1 MPKNTQGGSKYK
13 KGANSESST
22 SKKSKK
28 LFNDLLEDLCGSE
41 EDMQGIHFGK
51 VVKKL
56 GEGRMEVIYI
66 FNDRLETVRAP
77 IKGSIRGRGKRD
89 AWVEVGTFVVLN
101 ETGLAGCMSHEIVM
115 PLTSQQVTLLR
126 KQNNIDERLFEKTE
140 TTMGEEGIEFEDTEE
155 PEEEVKEEEE
165 ELDIDRI

>member
-51 VVKKL
+51 VVKRL

-66 FNDRLETVRAP
+66 FNERLETVRAP
-77 IKGSIRGRGKRD
+77 MKGSIRGKGKRD
-89 AWVEVGTFVVLN
+89 AWIDVGTFVVLN
-101 ETGLAGCMSHEIVM
+101 ETGLSGCMSHEIVM
-115 PLTSQQVTLLR
+115 PLSSQQVQMLR
-126 KQNNIDERLFEKTE
+126 KNNNIDERLFEKTE
-140 TTMGEEGIEFEDTEE
+140 TTMGEEGIEFEEDIQEE
-155 PEEEVKEEEE
+155 QEVSGKEEEI
-165 ELDIDRI
+165 DIDKI